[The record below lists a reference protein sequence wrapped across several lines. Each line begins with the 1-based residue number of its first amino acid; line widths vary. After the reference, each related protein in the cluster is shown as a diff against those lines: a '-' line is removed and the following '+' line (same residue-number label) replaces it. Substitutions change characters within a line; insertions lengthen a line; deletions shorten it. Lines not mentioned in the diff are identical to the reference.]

1 MTKMLLASLALTTLF
16 STQALA
22 EGSDLYV
29 GFDIIQNSH
38 TFTFEGNGNSSDADL
53 DSSGFKLKIGTVS
66 DNGWRFQ
73 GYFENITYEET
84 LFDNTHDSLSE
95 IGFDV
100 IKGFEI
106 TPEFTP
112 FLQGGLGY
120 GWIDVDGYS
129 EDSIAEFNLKIGVGV
144 AYKIIPA
151 FELIAGADLQ
161 FRSWQDI
168 EVIGTIIET
177 SESTTKLY
185 VGGNFHF

>member
-1 MTKMLLASLALTTLF
+1 MKKMLLASLALTTLL

-22 EGSDLYV
+22 EGSNLYV
-29 GFDIIQNSH
+29 GFDIIQDSH
-38 TFTFEGNGNSSDADL
+38 TFTFEGNGNSADADL
-53 DSSGFKLKIGTVS
+53 DSAGFKLKIGTVS

-73 GYFENITYEET
+73 GYFENITYDET
-84 LFDNTHDSLSE
+84 VFDSTHDSLSE

-106 TPEFTP
+106 TPKFTP

-120 GWIDVDGYS
+120 GWMDVDGYS
-129 EDSIAEFNLKIGVGV
+129 EDSISEFNLKIGLGV

-168 EVIGTIIET
+168 EVLGTTIET
-177 SESTTKLY
+177 TEANTKLY